1 MSEVKAKLDEAMEH
15 LKRLQAA
22 LEEAVRLLALEGRE
36 DSSLNKLTEAV
47 SRWDRLLDRL
57 RRMEEFRGGSLGG

>member
-1 MSEVKAKLDEAMEH
+1 MSKVKEKLDEAMEH

-22 LEEAVRLLALEGRE
+22 LEEARRLLALEGRE
-36 DSSLNKLTEAV
+36 DPSLNKLTDAV

-57 RRMEEFRGGSLGG
+57 RRMEEFRGGGLGG